1 MSERYLDAAE
11 AAGPRLLF
19 GLGDARPSA
28 SELEPLLALPHLAG
42 LVVGPDTAVGVVD
55 TAHAAGRAVF
65 ILDDAET
72 ARTAEAD
79 GVLLVRDRDRVA
91 EGRMLL
97 GADALIGVACG
108 ASRHD
113 AMLAGE
119 RGCDYVVFAGA
130 ADALIEIVAWWAGL
144 FELPCVADLRG
155 GGDPAALADAGADF
169 LLLDDFER
177 LRAADAALGTMR

>member
-11 AAGPRLLF
+11 AAGTRLLL
-19 GLGDARPSA
+19 GLGDVPPSA
-28 SELEPLLALPHLAG
+28 SELETLLALPHLAG
-42 LVVGPDTAVGVVD
+42 TVVAPEAAATVVGL
-55 TAHAAGRAVF
+55 AHTAGRATFV
-65 ILDDAET
+65 LDDAGA
-72 ARTAEAD
+72 ARTAGAD
-79 GVLLVRDRDRVA
+79 GVLLVREPDRVEEA
-91 EGRMLL
+91 RRRL

-130 ADALIEIVAWWAGL
+130 AEPLIEVVDWWGSL

-155 GGDPAALADAGADF
+155 GGDPESLAAAGADF